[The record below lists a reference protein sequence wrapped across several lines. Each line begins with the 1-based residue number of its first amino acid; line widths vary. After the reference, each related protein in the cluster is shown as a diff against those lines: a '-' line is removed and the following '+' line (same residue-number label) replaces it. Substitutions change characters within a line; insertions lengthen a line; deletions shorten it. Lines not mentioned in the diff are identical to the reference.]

1 MLGGFCVFITIHGKA
16 LPKVTFNNQQQG
28 ELMADY
34 EILKN
39 RLNDFK
45 YITFTGDT
53 MPKRL
58 IIDRTQYIRKG
69 GKYKFKAMR
78 MSNGEINVFV
88 MDKYFDHNQQLLKRI
103 EPGEPVGAE
112 DFETIYRIAMDWL
125 NS

>member
-1 MLGGFCVFITIHGKA
+1 MYLLT
-16 LPKVTFNNQQQG
+16 TTTG

-34 EILKN
+34 EVLKN
-39 RLNDFK
+39 RLSDHK

-58 IIDRTQYIRKG
+58 LIDRTQYLRKG

-78 MSNGEINVFV
+78 MSDGNVHLWVF
-88 MDKYFDHNQQLLKRI
+88 DKYFDQNMQLLKRI

-112 DFETIYRIAMDWL
+112 DFEKIYSIAIDWL